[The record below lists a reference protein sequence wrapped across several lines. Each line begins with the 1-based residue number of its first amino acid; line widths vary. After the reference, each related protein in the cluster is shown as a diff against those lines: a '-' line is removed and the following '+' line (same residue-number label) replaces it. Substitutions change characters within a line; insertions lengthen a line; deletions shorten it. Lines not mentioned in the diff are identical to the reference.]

1 MTCDLSISSSSC
13 FDQQGCRKVTQ
24 GNAFSRQDSSAIN
37 SRLMANGET
46 FEIKQELTSEF
57 RGQDES
63 ILSIVAQYI
72 SSNYKEMKI
81 E

>member
-1 MTCDLSISSSSC
+1 
-13 FDQQGCRKVTQ
+13 
-24 GNAFSRQDSSAIN
+24 
-37 SRLMANGET
+37 MANGET

-81 E
+81 EWKVNL